1 MMVKAID
8 ERNRDRLKSIA
19 AVAAFHALLGYAL
32 ITGLGFDPA
41 RHVAEQLKMFDVIE
55 RELPPPPPPKPATP
69 DKAEAKKVAK
79 PKNAEGAA
87 SPANLRDTPTQI
99 VAPKPVIPL
108 PVPPVIPA
116 APVAGQGNAE
126 AAGAADVPGPGT
138 GSGGIGTG
146 LGSGMH
152 GNGTGGGGAGGG
164 GRAAK
169 VKWLSGR
176 LGPEDY
182 PRRAFDAGISGT
194 VHLRFVVG
202 TRGRVTD
209 CAVTRSSGNAE
220 LDSTTCRLIM
230 RRLRYRP
237 ATDAL
242 GRPIPATVIGQHE
255 WIAER
260 RPVEV
265 IEEVEEDEHAH

>member
-41 RHVAEQLKMFDVIE
+41 GHVAEQLKMFDVIE
-55 RELPPPPPPKPATP
+55 KELPPPPPPKPATP

-108 PVPPVIPA
+108 PVPPVIPV

-138 GSGGIGTG
+138 GSGGVGTG

-152 GNGTGGGGAGGG
+152 GDGTGGGGGGG
-164 GRAAK
+164 LASK
-169 VKWLSGR
+169 VRFISGR
-176 LGPEDY
+176 IGPDDY
-182 PRRAFDAGISGT
+182 PPRVFDAGISGT

-202 TRGRVTD
+202 TSGRVTD

-220 LDSTTCRLIM
+220 LDSTTCRLIK

-237 ATDAL
+237 ATNAE
-242 GRPIPATVIGQHE
+242 GRPIPATVIGKHE
-255 WIAER
+255 WIADR
-260 RPVEV
+260 RPDEI
-265 IEEVEEDEHAH
+265 IEEEEEHID

>member
-1 MMVKAID
+1 MMVPAID
-8 ERNRDRLKSIA
+8 ERNRDRLKSMA
-19 AVAAFHALLGYAL
+19 GVAVFHGLLGYAL
-32 ITGLGFDPA
+32 ITGLGFDPVGQ
-41 RHVAEQLKMFDVIE
+41 VAEQLKMFDVIE
-55 RELPPPPPPKPATP
+55 KELPPPPPPTPAAP

-87 SPANLRDTPTQI
+87 SPANLRDTPTQV
-99 VAPKPVIPL
+99 VAPKPVIVL
-108 PVPPVIPA
+108 PVPPPIPA

-126 AAGAADVPGPGT
+126 AAGAADVRGPGT
-138 GSGGIGTG
+138 GAGGVGTG

-152 GNGTGGGGAGGG
+152 GDGTGGGGGGG
-164 GRAAK
+164 GRATK
-169 VKWLSGR
+169 VRFISGR
-176 LGPEDY
+176 IGPDDY
-182 PRRAFDAGISGT
+182 PRGPFNAGISGT

-202 TRGRVTD
+202 TSGRVTD

-220 LDSTTCRLIM
+220 LDSTTCRLLK

-237 ATDAL
+237 ATNAE

-260 RPVEV
+260 RPDEI
-265 IEEVEEDEHAH
+265 IEEPDEEEHSH

>member
-1 MMVKAID
+1 MMVPAID
-8 ERNRDRLKSIA
+8 ERNRDRLKSMA
-19 AVAAFHALLGYAL
+19 GVAVFHALLGYAL
-32 ITGLGFDPA
+32 ITGLGFDP
-41 RHVAEQLKMFDVIE
+41 VGQVTEQLKMFNVIE
-55 RELPPPPPPKPATP
+55 KALPPPPPPTPAPP

-99 VAPKPVIPL
+99 VAPKPVIPI
-108 PVPPVIPA
+108 PVPPPIPA

-126 AAGAADVPGPGT
+126 AAGAADVRGPGT
-138 GSGGIGTG
+138 GAGGVGTG

-152 GNGTGGGGAGGG
+152 GDGTGGGGAGGG
-164 GRAAK
+164 RATK
-169 VKWLSGR
+169 VRFISGR
-176 LGPEDY
+176 ITPDDY
-182 PRRAFDAGISGT
+182 PRRAFNAGIGGT
-194 VHLRFVVG
+194 VHLRFIVG
-202 TRGRVTD
+202 TSGRVTD

-237 ATDAL
+237 ATDAQ

-260 RPVEV
+260 RPDEV
-265 IEEVEEDEHAH
+265 IEEEEEHAY